1 MMRNRRFTLVEVI
14 IALGLLCLVAV
25 LSAGIL
31 QSVQRLW
38 GGIQANS
45 ADLEALQN
53 IDRIADYTLKN
64 MVPFHW
70 PDAETKADR
79 QVFRGNPDSI
89 LFAHLHRSVSQDS
102 GGIRFIELRLENKQ
116 LVARYRETPL
126 LYWLGEPVD
135 DSTTVKEVIAGGIES
150 LSFEYA
156 DREGDE
162 ILWYADW
169 DEDAKK
175 QIPLAVLMKIRFED
189 GTEEQWLRR
198 TAGSSWNTSYGRR
211 QY

>member
-1 MMRNRRFTLVEVI
+1 MKMRRFTLVEVVL
-14 IALGLLCLVAV
+14 ALGLLCLVAV
-25 LSAGIL
+25 LAAGIL

-38 GGIQANS
+38 AGVQENS
-45 ADLEALQN
+45 TELEALQN
-53 IDRIADYTLKN
+53 IDRTADTCFKN

-70 PDAETKADR
+70 PDEETKTDR
-79 QVFRGNPDSI
+79 QIFRGNHDSI
-89 LFAHLHRSVSQDS
+89 LFAHLHRSVGLDS

-116 LVARYRETPL
+116 LIARYRETPL

-135 DSTTVKEVIAGGIES
+135 DSTTMKEIIAENIGS

-162 ILWYADW
+162 IIWYEDW
-169 DEDAKK
+169 DEDNKK
-175 QIPLAVLMKIRFED
+175 QIPLAVLMKIRFENGD
-189 GTEEQWLRR
+189 EEQWLRR
-198 TAGSSWNTSYGRR
+198 TAGNSWNTSYGRR